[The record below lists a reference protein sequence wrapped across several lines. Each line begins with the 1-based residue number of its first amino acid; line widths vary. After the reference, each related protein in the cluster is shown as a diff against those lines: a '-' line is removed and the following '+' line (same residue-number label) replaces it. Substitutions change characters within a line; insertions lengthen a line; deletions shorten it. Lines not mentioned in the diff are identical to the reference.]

1 MGLVYLTNARVSDS
15 AAPIL
20 IQSFRLAKAAFAG
33 SDMRFPVGARAGF
46 LLTVGLCVA
55 KPICASIPIFAEDL
69 RLQVLASIFP
79 GMEVERISQ
88 RTEDSSL
95 RIQNR
100 WRLVFPDALVA
111 ERLYRVTGPPL
122 NQQERCAAEDML
134 NRKTMDS
141 REVRFQIYPWPG
153 SARDKEILAI
163 VQYRFDGAKP
173 SASCTSIAALF
184 RLAPAGK
191 NWEIEE
197 RYLLDTAKHHH
208 LEGIQL
214 TRVTGA
220 GDEELVIESDSGD
233 GNRFASDLRVF
244 NLARGRFLEL
254 LNVPSRIYIA
264 VKAEAWTQDLDI
276 PRTLTQQGDQFCFV
290 KTVYAAE
297 QRWFA
302 TPLVTKPCYARGEGV
317 AARR

>member
-1 MGLVYLTNARVSDS
+1 
-15 AAPIL
+15 
-20 IQSFRLAKAAFAG
+20 
-33 SDMRFPVGARAGF
+33 
-46 LLTVGLCVA
+46 LTVGLFAA
-55 KPICASIPIFAEDL
+55 KPICASMPIFAEDL
-69 RLQVLASIFP
+69 RLQALASIFP

-111 ERLYRVTGPPL
+111 EQLYRVTGPPL

-134 NRKTMDS
+134 NRKTMNS
-141 REVRFQIYPWPG
+141 REVRFRVFPWPG
-153 SARDKEILAI
+153 SARNKEILAI

-197 RYLLDTAKHHH
+197 RYLFDTAKHHH

-220 GDEELVIESDSGD
+220 ADEELVIESDSGD

-244 NLARGRFLEL
+244 NLAQGHFLEL

-264 VKAEAWTQDLDI
+264 LKAEAWTQDLDI
-276 PRTLTQQGDQFCFV
+276 PRTLTQQGDRFCFV

-297 QRWFA
+297 QRWLV

>member
-1 MGLVYLTNARVSDS
+1 M
-15 AAPIL
+15 
-20 IQSFRLAKAAFAG
+20 
-33 SDMRFPVGARAGF
+33 
-46 LLTVGLCVA
+46 TVGLCAA
-55 KPICASIPIFAEDL
+55 KPICASIPIFAEEL

-111 ERLYRVTGPPL
+111 EQLYRVTGPPL
-122 NQQERCAAEDML
+122 NEPERCAAQDML

-141 REVRFQIYPWPG
+141 REARFQIFPWPG
-153 SARDKEILAI
+153 SARAKEILAI

-173 SASCTSIAALF
+173 LASCTSIAALF

-197 RYLLDTAKHHH
+197 RYLFDTAKHHH

-214 TRVTGA
+214 TQVTGA

-244 NLARGRFLEL
+244 NLARGHFLEL

-276 PRTLTQQGDQFCFV
+276 PRTLTQQGDRFCFV

-297 QRWFA
+297 QRWLA